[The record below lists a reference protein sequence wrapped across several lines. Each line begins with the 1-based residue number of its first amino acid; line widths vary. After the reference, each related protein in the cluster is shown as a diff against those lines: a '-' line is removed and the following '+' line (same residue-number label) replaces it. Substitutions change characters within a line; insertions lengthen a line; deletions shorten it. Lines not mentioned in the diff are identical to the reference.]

1 MSIGTQLRQAR
12 EEQSLSLDQ
21 VAQETHI
28 RMRYLEALEADQFDV
43 LPSTAQVRG
52 FLRIYSD
59 YLKLDAKK
67 LLAILENDTQLN
79 QSSEEAPP
87 PSQIVEQEL
96 TSSDGIFTEIGQKL
110 KSQRELMGL
119 SLDDVER
126 HSHIRL
132 HYLRALEEGD
142 ISHLPSPVQG
152 RGMLSNYATFL
163 GLDTEA
169 ILLRFADGLQAKLY
183 DRQVARKGSTT
194 TSSRKEAATAP
205 SRPSQLKRFFSMD
218 LFIGGFLILFLLGF
232 TVWGALR
239 ISKLHAVEAPSPTAP
254 PVSQILLSTQ
264 AESLT
269 ATPELTL
276 EVAALTPSEEL
287 LVTPVIT
294 ETLEVNQTN
303 TPAAIGST
311 PPISN
316 APVQIYVV
324 AHQLGWMRVT
334 IDGEIAFEGRV
345 VPGSAYSYAGND
357 RIELLTGNAA
367 SIQVY
372 FNQQDLGLLGGFGE
386 VVERIF
392 SIEGIQTPTPA
403 VPPTQT
409 PAPTSTSTQTPTA
422 TATSLPATPTST
434 PRP

>member
-28 RMRYLEALEADQFDV
+28 RMRYLEALEADKFDV
-43 LPSTAQVRG
+43 LPSPAQLRG
-52 FLRIYSD
+52 FLRIYCD
-59 YLKLDAKK
+59 YLKLNSRE
-67 LLAILENDTQLN
+67 LLGALDKDG
-79 QSSEEAPP
+79 
-87 PSQIVEQEL
+87 QIVQPSETTPPTAQDIAPEI

-132 HYLRALEEGD
+132 HYLQALELGD
-142 ISHLPSPVQG
+142 IPHLPSPVQG

-183 DRQVARKGSTT
+183 DRQVARKGSTPRPLMT
-194 TSSRKEAATAP
+194 ETPISPA
-205 SRPSQLKRFFSMD
+205 RPSQLKRLFSMD
-218 LFIGGFLILFLLGF
+218 LFIGGFLIFFLLGF
-232 TVWGALR
+232 IVWGALR
-239 ISKLHAVEAPSPTAP
+239 ISKLHAGELPSPTAP

-264 AESLT
+264 SENLFTSPA
-269 ATPELTL
+269 PTL
-276 EVAALTPSEEL
+276 EVAVTTASE
-287 LVTPVIT
+287 VSFDTPVVT
-294 ETLEVNQTN
+294 QTVELNQTA
-303 TPAAIGST
+303 TPAGIAPT
-311 PPISN
+311 PPVST

-324 AHQLGWMRVT
+324 AHQLAWMRIT

-345 VPGSAYSYAGND
+345 MPGSAYSYAGND
-357 RIELLTGNAA
+357 RIELLAGNGAG
-367 SIQVY
+367 IQVY
-372 FNQQDLGLLGGFGE
+372 FNQQDLGTLGGFGE

-392 SIEGIQTPTPA
+392 SLEGVQTATPA
-403 VPPTQT
+403 FPPTQT
-409 PAPTSTSTQTPTA
+409 QAPTDTATASSTPTA
-422 TATSLPATPTST
+422 TFVPATPTPT